1 MLKIDPNDR
10 PTIEEV
16 MDDPWFN
23 APTKRRRPPASTPSK
38 RLSPTVSAPTK
49 RRRPPAASADTDE
62 DFDSRAY
69 STSSGYVGDEAGEH
83 TDLGND
89 SGNESDVEACIEAL
103 IEATV
108 KMLDQVSS
116 CDEQISDCD
125 YDDLGDLLDD
135 TEPRTSI
142 CEH

>member
-1 MLKIDPNDR
+1 ME
-10 PTIEEV
+10 T
-16 MDDPWFN
+16 
-23 APTKRRRPPASTPSK
+23 PPPVYYEPAHQSN
-38 RLSPTVSAPTK
+38 
-49 RRRPPAASADTDE
+49 PAAAGAPSPVLEESDAGEEFSADTDE

-69 STSSGYVGDEAGEH
+69 STSSGYVGDEAGEN

-108 KMLDQVSS
+108 AMLAQVSS

-125 YDDLGDLLDD
+125 SDDLGDLLDD
-135 TEPRTSI
+135 TEPRTSM

>member
-49 RRRPPAASADTDE
+49 RRHPPAASADTDE
-62 DFDSRAY
+62 D
-69 STSSGYVGDEAGEH
+69 
-83 TDLGND
+83 
-89 SGNESDVEACIEAL
+89 VEAFIKATIE
-103 IEATV
+103 
-108 KMLDQVSS
+108 MLAPVSS
-116 CDEQISDCD
+116 CDEESIDCAS
-125 YDDLGDLLDD
+125 DDLGDLL
-135 TEPRTSI
+135 
-142 CEH
+142 